1 MHHHTLS
8 QRTRS
13 AQAGV
18 QFTAHLDQS
27 QQHASRRSHT
37 HEHRVQPTS
46 GPSREHDSFDF
57 TGFDDFDEFDDDEI
71 VEDEDG
77 YCYRRGDYARR

>member
-1 MHHHTLS
+1 M
-8 QRTRS
+8 
-13 AQAGV
+13 
-18 QFTAHLDQS
+18 QFAAHLDRS

-57 TGFDDFDEFDDDEI
+57 RGFDDFDDFDDPDDEI
-71 VEDEDG
+71 VETEDG
-77 YCYRRGDYARR
+77 YYYRRGDYARR